1 MLTNLIINQS
11 CRAHRLCFEPIRY
24 PLSLVQAWNGCVPD
38 EKDEPPPCW
47 VSQAIMGSKAAAE
60 KAGSKGSVGG
70 PSRSPTPGV
79 SYLEV
84 GSSVHLLEASWIA
97 SVAYNEHEKTIREV
111 HPPAARFLQAT

>member
-1 MLTNLIINQS
+1 
-11 CRAHRLCFEPIRY
+11 
-24 PLSLVQAWNGCVPD
+24 
-38 EKDEPPPCW
+38 
-47 VSQAIMGSKAAAE
+47 MGSKAAAE

-97 SVAYNEHEKTIREV
+97 SVAYNEHEKRSVRFIHQQLDSFKLREQRCEEEPLLPV
-111 HPPAARFLQAT
+111 KLLEFRFPGHVGQR